1 MNTIRTTL
9 NDSSI
14 PYTVVGGPKGRSQGE
29 GLPVSVLLLDRGS
42 RLYRSELF
50 RELDRLG
57 FESVVSVEEGS
68 EAVDVEAL
76 SQRFPKV
83 RFLLLGGKASP
94 GEKINLGMRESSSPY
109 VFALW
114 SDMRLVAS
122 GLSGRFFERLAEQNL
137 LCLAPFLQAKRGET
151 LPTAAAPALER
162 QNLRILPLVP
172 ARDGALS
179 LYPFDYAGI
188 YSREKFVLS
197 GGYDGGIANPY
208 WQKLDFGFRS
218 WLWGEEIRLSQALR
232 VAYEEEPPTEDSTP
246 DEDYKWFWL
255 KNLAPVF
262 RGDSAAIPPSRYW
275 AYLRRRGGRPFAAA
289 REFRAAA
296 DWVRTNRYRFRSGAS
311 SVVDLWEEAKP

>member
-1 MNTIRTTL
+1 M
-9 NDSSI
+9 
-14 PYTVVGGPKGRSQGE
+14 
-29 GLPVSVLLLDRGS
+29 
-42 RLYRSELF
+42 
-50 RELDRLG
+50 
-57 FESVVSVEEGS
+57 
-68 EAVDVEAL
+68 
-76 SQRFPKV
+76 
-83 RFLLLGGKASP
+83 
-94 GEKINLGMRESSSPY
+94 
-109 VFALW
+109 
-114 SDMRLVAS
+114 
-122 GLSGRFFERLAEQNL
+122 
-137 LCLAPFLQAKRGET
+137 
-151 LPTAAAPALER
+151 
-162 QNLRILPLVP
+162 
-172 ARDGALS
+172 
-179 LYPFDYAGI
+179 
-188 YSREKFVLS
+188 LS

-311 SVVDLWEEAKP
+311 SVVDLWEEANP